1 MPKKAVSSKVSLK
14 TDEKLEEISDEKG
27 ISKSELLN
35 RYIRQSIEIEKGKKE
50 VKRVET
56 DGSGPEVE
64 ETLTQAQ
71 QTLQRQ
77 SKKIDKQQS
86 IQASLTGLNLI
97 LTLSIFWLGIH
108 IILSVPS
115 RVTVGTGTILVG
127 ALVYTYY
134 QYWSK

>member
-35 RYIRQSIEIEKGKKE
+35 RYIRQSIEIEEEKKE
-50 VKRVET
+50 VRRVET
-56 DGSGPEVE
+56 DGSGEVE
-64 ETLTQAQ
+64 ETLDQTQ

-77 SKKIDKQQS
+77 SKKIDEQQS
-86 IQASLTGLNLI
+86 IQASLTGLNLV

-115 RVTVGTGTILVG
+115 IVTVGTGAVLVG
-127 ALVYTYY
+127 CLVYTYY
-134 QYWSK
+134 QYWRD